1 MTHPR
6 KSLDSVIH
14 APVRFSIA
22 AALASVDEA
31 DFQTLRDTVEIT
43 DSALSKQIALLEQA
57 EYVKVRKAFVGK
69 RARTWLSLTSTGRA
83 AFARHLEAL
92 RAIASWEPGPL
103 KEPDGRQASESTSP

>member
-6 KSLDSVIH
+6 KSLDTVIH

-31 DFQTLRDTVEIT
+31 DFKTLRDTIEIT

-69 RARTWLSLTSTGRA
+69 RARTWLSLTGKGRT
-83 AFARHLEAL
+83 AFARHLTAL
-92 RAIASWEPGPL
+92 REIAAWEAEPVNELGGP
-103 KEPDGRQASESTSP
+103 TS

>member
-6 KSLDSVIH
+6 KSLDTLIH

-31 DFQTLRDTVEIT
+31 DFRTLRDTIEIS
-43 DSALSKQIALLEQA
+43 DSALSKQITLLEQA

-69 RARTWLSLTSTGRA
+69 RARTWLSLTAKGRVA
-83 AFARHLEAL
+83 LTRHLAAL
-92 RAIASWEPGPL
+92 RDIAEWEPEQTAELGA
-103 KEPDGRQASESTSP
+103 RQGSEE